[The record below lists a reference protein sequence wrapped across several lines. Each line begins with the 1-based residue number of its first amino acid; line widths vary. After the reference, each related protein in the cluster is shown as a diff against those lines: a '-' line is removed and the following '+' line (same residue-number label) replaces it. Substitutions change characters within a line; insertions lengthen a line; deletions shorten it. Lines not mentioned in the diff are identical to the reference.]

1 MKTDPETIM
10 NPQIFRLLL
19 FPLLLLLVFA
29 STGTYWSRVSAGGEE
44 WRPVDPADLALK
56 AAVVEP
62 NADAEAIF
70 WDIRI
75 DDGGENDL
83 VLNHYVR
90 IKIFTERG
98 RDQYSKIDIPYI
110 GGVKI
115 KDVAARTIKPD
126 GSIVELL
133 KTDIIEKTVVKV
145 SGLKLRTKTFA
156 FPGIEPGAI
165 IEYKWKEV
173 RSNSSANNMR
183 LQFQRDIP
191 VQAVTYRIKPA
202 QNMSWDVRPFNM
214 DRFSFQREKNGFDVT
229 TVNRMP
235 AFREEPMM
243 PPEDS
248 VRSWALVRY
257 HGFFSVLSSYSFQAA
272 QTYFIF
278 QPYMKVDNDIKK
290 KAAEIVAG
298 ASTVD
303 EKVLKI
309 FDFCRTNIR
318 NTDDKNAG
326 FTDEDLE
333 RLKENKK
340 PSDTLKRGV
349 GSGSDMNLLFAALV
363 NAAGYEARAV
373 LLPDRSRR
381 FFDRNVI
388 VPGALRPASIAVR
401 AGETWKFFDL
411 GSLYVTPPMLP
422 WQEEGVEGVIADST
436 PEWLRTPMSPP
447 DKSKEKRTATFTLDE
462 NGTLEGDVSIE
473 YTGHLAVERK
483 KLNDDDSPVQR
494 EENLKEAMKGRMSSA
509 VLTNIVVENAT
520 DPVKPFVYK
529 YHVRVPEYA
538 QRTGKRLF
546 FQPGYFH
553 KGIEALFSAGT
564 RRYPIYFHF
573 PWSEEDKITINLPKG
588 YALDNADRPAPMNI
602 QEICKHEINM
612 GVTQD
617 QTQLIYK
624 RNFLFGGRDMILFP
638 VTSYDQIKRLFD
650 EISKADSHMI
660 TLKQSN

>member
-1 MKTDPETIM
+1 
-10 NPQIFRLLL
+10 
-19 FPLLLLLVFA
+19 
-29 STGTYWSRVSAGGEE
+29 
-44 WRPVDPADLALK
+44 
-56 AAVVEP
+56 
-62 NADAEAIF
+62 
-70 WDIRI
+70 
-75 DDGGENDL
+75 
-83 VLNHYVR
+83 
-90 IKIFTERG
+90 
-98 RDQYSKIDIPYI
+98 
-110 GGVKI
+110 
-115 KDVAARTIKPD
+115 
-126 GSIVELL
+126 
-133 KTDIIEKTVVKV
+133 
-145 SGLKLRTKTFA
+145 
-156 FPGIEPGAI
+156 
-165 IEYKWKEV
+165 
-173 RSNSSANNMR
+173 MR

-333 RLKENKK
+333 KLKENKK

-650 EISKADSHMI
+650 EISKADNHMI